1 MAGSKDK
8 HWLTIGD
15 IISIILDG
23 LSLSSL
29 LYFVIPYIHSW
40 KGDFKFRYV
49 MRQDMHKY

>member
-15 IISIILDG
+15 VISIILDG

-29 LYFVIPYIHSW
+29 LYFVIPYIVGKEISNS
-40 KGDFKFRYV
+40 G
-49 MRQDMHKY
+49 M